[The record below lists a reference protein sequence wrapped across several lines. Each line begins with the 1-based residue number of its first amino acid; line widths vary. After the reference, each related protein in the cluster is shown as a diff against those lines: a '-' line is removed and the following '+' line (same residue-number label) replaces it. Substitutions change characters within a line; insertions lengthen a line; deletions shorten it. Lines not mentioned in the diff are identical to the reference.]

1 MSGFSKSLAARL
13 RVFHLHIRFV
23 VLILLLLF
31 VLVLLLLLQG
41 ETAHAVGDLV
51 AFTLGGVQVAAFD
64 DLDPG
69 GGDVEGAR
77 VGADMIPAYGTL

>member
-1 MSGFSKSLAARL
+1 MIFFLPLQRTG
-13 RVFHLHIRFV
+13 VFAS
-23 VLILLLLF
+23 
-31 VLVLLLLLQG
+31 LLLQG